1 MNSSIKK
8 KIHKIMDL
16 CLEAK
21 TRGHDCFLS
30 YSGHVDSLRI
40 HIHLFG
46 WNSEIDPDYESS
58 IYLTYKN
65 TVTELDKVIV
75 YLKEIINTDYERSVK
90 LNYFNRNFNSIMNC
104 DTDYRDQKLSKLLT
118 NIESEFSIPAYKDEK
133 YNEENPD
140 VMKLYRNISNER
152 SIIKALKVQGD

>member
-1 MNSSIKK
+1 MNNE

-40 HIHLFG
+40 HVYLFG
-46 WNSEIDPDYESS
+46 WNREIDPDYVFC
-58 IYLTYKN
+58 IYLTSQN
-65 TVTELDKVIV
+65 ADAEFDKIIIN
-75 YLKEIINTDYERSVK
+75 LEGIINTDYDRSIK

-104 DTDYRDQKLSKLLT
+104 DTDYYREQKLSRLLT
-118 NIESEFSIPAYKDEK
+118 HVESEFLIPAYKDEK

-140 VMKLYRNISNER
+140 VMELYRNISNER
-152 SIIKALKVQGD
+152 SIIKELKE

>member
-1 MNSSIKK
+1 
-8 KIHKIMDL
+8 
-16 CLEAK
+16 
-21 TRGHDCFLS
+21 
-30 YSGHVDSLRI
+30 
-40 HIHLFG
+40 
-46 WNSEIDPDYESS
+46 
-58 IYLTYKN
+58 
-65 TVTELDKVIV
+65 
-75 YLKEIINTDYERSVK
+75 
-90 LNYFNRNFNSIMNC
+90 MNC